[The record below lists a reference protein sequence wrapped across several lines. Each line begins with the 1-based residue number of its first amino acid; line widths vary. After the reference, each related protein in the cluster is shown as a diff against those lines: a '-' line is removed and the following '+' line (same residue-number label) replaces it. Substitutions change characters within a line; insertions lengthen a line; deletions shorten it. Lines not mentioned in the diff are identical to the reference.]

1 MSNFTGEDRIFL
13 LTAVMAI
20 IGNQE
25 TMVKFLLNKN
35 NADRWL
41 AIRAKLGEKQF
52 AQELIKLREV
62 IE

>member
-20 IGNQE
+20 IGSQE

-35 NADRWL
+35 NADRLL
-41 AIRAKLGEKQF
+41 AIKAKLGEKQF

>member
-35 NADRWL
+35 NADRLL
-41 AIRAKLGEKQF
+41 AIKAKLGEKQF

>member
-20 IGNQE
+20 IGSQE

-35 NADRWL
+35 NADRLL
-41 AIRAKLGEKQF
+41 AIKAKLGEKQF
-52 AQELIKLREV
+52 AQELDKLREV